1 MKLTQNGEVLAENKV
16 LILYIL
22 NKVETPITND
32 DLLRLVLAVIDMNYF
47 YFQQFLLDLLE
58 RQYIIRFTKDGKT
71 VYKITDFGKST
82 LELTND
88 IIPGIIKLKVDTSFS
103 GELKESAQKESVT
116 AEYTPKSESE
126 YTVTCKINE
135 NSTCVFE
142 ISVFAGS
149 RDEAKRIVDNW
160 KENAY
165 RIYPEILNS
174 LNN

>member
-1 MKLTQNGEVLAENKV
+1 MKLTQDGEVLAENKV

-22 NKVETPITND
+22 NKLDNPVTND
-32 DLLRLVLAVIDMNYF
+32 ALLRLVLAVMDMNYF
-47 YFQQFLLDLLE
+47 YFQQFLLDLIE
-58 RQYIIRFTKDGKT
+58 KKYIVCFNKEGKS
-71 VYKITDFGKST
+71 VYQITDSGKQT

-103 GELKESAQKESVT
+103 NELHQTAQKESIV
-116 AEYTPKSESE
+116 AEYTPLSENE

-135 NSTCVFE
+135 NNSCIFE

-149 RDEAKRIVDNW
+149 REEAKKIVDNW

>member
-1 MKLTQNGEVLAENKV
+1 MKLTQDGELLAENKV

-22 NKVETPITND
+22 NKLERPITNEG
-32 DLLRLVLAVIDMNYF
+32 LLRLILAVMDMNYF

-58 RQYIIRFTKDGKT
+58 RQYITCFNKDGKT
-71 VYKITDFGKST
+71 VYKITDLGKNT

-88 IIPGIIKLKVDTSFS
+88 IIPGIIKLK
-103 GELKESAQKESVT
+103 EKAQKESVT
-116 AEYTPKSESE
+116 AEYTPKSETE

-135 NSTCVFE
+135 NSTCIFE

-149 RDEAKRIVDNW
+149 REEAKRIVDNW
-160 KENAY
+160 RENAY

-174 LNN
+174 LNTKKDNNI

>member
-1 MKLTQNGEVLAENKV
+1 MKLASDDETLAENKV
-16 LILYIL
+16 LILYAL
-22 NKVETPITND
+22 NKANKPLTND
-32 DLLRLVLAVIDMNYF
+32 VLYKIVLAAANMNYF

-58 RQYIIRFTKDGKT
+58 RQYITRFTKDGKT

>member
-22 NKVETPITND
+22 NKVAEPVTND
-32 DLLRLVLAVIDMNYF
+32 GLLRLVLTVMDINYF
-47 YFQQFLLDLLE
+47 YFQQFLIDLIE
-58 RQYIIRFTKDGKT
+58 KKYVISYVKDGKT
-71 VYKITDFGKST
+71 VYQISESGKET
-82 LELTND
+82 LELTTN
-88 IIPGIIKLKVDTSFS
+88 IIPGIIKLKADISLS
-103 GELKESAQKESVT
+103 DELKESAQEESIT
-116 AEYTPKSESE
+116 AEYTPKSENE

-135 NSTCVFE
+135 KSSCIFE